1 MCGCQRKVFLLLVNC
16 VFSTTAI
23 ADEKGIREWQHLRD
37 DVARLER
44 ENLDLRKKT
53 EDLSKRLAEQQQTT
67 MEIFERFLAPDRLFQ
82 AAFADADPAI
92 RRWAIRQ
99 LGDSGEVA
107 VIHFG
112 RLLDAKRDDD
122 ESVRR
127 AAEAA
132 WETLQK
138 TAPDALRREF
148 ERIQNLR
155 NQATPK

>member
-1 MCGCQRKVFLLLVNC
+1 MFGCQRKVFLLLVSC
-16 VFSTTAI
+16 AVSTTAN
-23 ADEKGIREWQHLRD
+23 ADEKDIREWQHLRD
-37 DVARLER
+37 DVARLEG

-53 EDLSKRLAEQQQTT
+53 EELSKQLAEQQKTT

-92 RRWAIRQ
+92 RRWAVRQ
-99 LGDSGEVA
+99 LGEAGEITA
-107 VIHFG
+107 IHFG
-112 RLLDAKRDDD
+112 RLLDAKRDED
-122 ESVRR
+122 ESVRQ

-155 NQATPK
+155 NQAPAK